1 MITGLLLWIIVF
13 LVLSYVAWWVCQ
25 KFGAPQPVFWLVGVV
40 LLLILLAHIAEIS
53 GVRLP

>member
-25 KFGAPQPVFWLVGVV
+25 KFGAPRPVFWLVGVV
-40 LLLILLAHIAEIS
+40 LLLILLARIVEIT
-53 GVRLP
+53 GLKLP